1 MIPLFS
7 SQQVRSA
14 DTYAINKLGLPPM
27 VLMENAARSIYDI
40 MLEYSEYFTNR
51 SVGIVCGKGNNG
63 GDGFALAR
71 HLLINGFDVKII
83 SIGSQKDLK
92 GEALENFRIT
102 KNILAENTSSKL
114 LHYKSIRD
122 LKSLKDCS
130 VIVDAMLG
138 TGSKGKI
145 AKPYSEIISFLNS
158 LDAFK
163 IAVDVPTGLDLEAST
178 GEIIFNAD
186 LTVTLSEFKTGLFYG
201 KGFVNCGTVAKG
213 SIGIGCK
220 YYNQLST
227 NNYLIE
233 PEDAF
238 YGLPKKSID
247 SHKYSSGKVL
257 VIAGSGAYPGAACIT
272 ANAVLKSGAGSCFL
286 AFPKSIKQVAQKK
299 VDAAIVLPY
308 FDSKTEILQEV
319 NLVELNAKIKWADII
334 AIGPGLGREES
345 TLNAVR
351 KLIADNKNKLMV
363 IDADAIYALS
373 GGNYYKLN
381 LSNKILTPHHKEFAD
396 LLGIS
401 LEELENN
408 LTSCGRKF
416 AEENDCWLVLKG
428 APTLVFT
435 PTGEMLINSA
445 GNPGMAKFGTGDSL
459 TGIIAGFI
467 AQSKEIESALISAV
481 YLHSLSADLLLDKK
495 TEYSFTAKDILENLP
510 DAIKFIR
517 KAII

>member
-1 MIPLFS
+1 
-7 SQQVRSA
+7 
-14 DTYAINKLGLPPM
+14 M

-40 MLEYSEYFTNR
+40 MLEYSEYFANK

-71 HLLINGFDVKII
+71 HLLINGYDVKII
-83 SIGSQKDLK
+83 SLGLKRDLK

-102 KNILAENTSSKL
+102 KNVLAEYPSSKL
-114 LHYKSIRD
+114 LLYKSIRD
-122 LKSLKDCS
+122 LKSLRDCS
-130 VIVDAMLG
+130 VLVDAMLG
-138 TGSKGKI
+138 TGSRGKI
-145 AKPYSEIISFLNS
+145 GKPYSEIIGFLNS

-163 IAVDVPTGLDLEAST
+163 IAVDVPTGLDLETST
-178 GEIIFNAD
+178 GEIIFSAD

-201 KGFVNCGTVAKG
+201 KGYVNGGQIAKG
-213 SIGIGCK
+213 SIGIGSG
-220 YYNQLST
+220 YYNKVST
-227 NNYLIE
+227 NNYLVE

-238 YGLPKKSID
+238 YGLPKKSKD

-257 VIAGSGAYPGAACIT
+257 VIAGSGAYPGAAWFT

-308 FDSKTEILQEV
+308 SDNKKEFLQGANLLELDSKI
-319 NLVELNAKIKWADII
+319 IWADII
-334 AIGPGLGREES
+334 AVGPGLGREEA
-345 TLNAVR
+345 TLATVR
-351 KLIADNKNKLMV
+351 KLIAENKNKFMV

-373 GGNYYKLN
+373 DGNYYKLN

-396 LLGIS
+396 LLGIT
-401 LEELENN
+401 LEELEKDFAAY
-408 LTSCGRKF
+408 GRKF
-416 AEENDCWLVLKG
+416 AEENNCWLVLKG

-435 PTGEMLINSA
+435 PKGEMLINSV
-445 GNPGMAKFGTGDSL
+445 GNPGMAKFGTGDVL

-467 AQSKEIESALISAV
+467 AQSKEIESALISAI
-481 YLHSLSADLLLDKK
+481 YLHSLSADLLLEKK
-495 TEYSFTAKDILENLP
+495 TEYSFTAQDILENLP

-517 KAII
+517 KSII

>member
-14 DTYAINKLGLPPM
+14 DTYAINKLGIPPM
-27 VLMENAARSIYDI
+27 VLMENAARSICDI
-40 MLEYSEYFTNR
+40 MLEYSEYFANK
-51 SVGIVCGKGNNG
+51 SIGIVCGKGNNG

-71 HLLINGFDVKII
+71 HLLINGYDVKII
-83 SIGSQKDLK
+83 SLGLEKDLK

-102 KNILAENTSSKL
+102 KKILNEYPSSKL
-114 LHYKSIRD
+114 LLYKSIRD

-138 TGSKGKI
+138 TGSRGKI
-145 AKPYSEIISFLNS
+145 GKPYSEIIGFLNS

-163 IAVDVPTGLDLEAST
+163 IAVDVPTGLDLETST

-186 LTVTLSEFKTGLFYG
+186 LTITLSEFKTGLFYG
-201 KGFVNCGTVAKG
+201 KGYVNGGTIAKG
-213 SIGIGCK
+213 SIGIGGG

-227 NNYLIE
+227 KNYLIE
-233 PEDAF
+233 PEDAYF
-238 YGLPKKSID
+238 GLPKKSID

-257 VIAGSGAYPGAACIT
+257 VIAGSGAYPGAACFT

-299 VDAAIVLPY
+299 VEAAIVLPY
-308 FDSKTEILQEV
+308 SDNKKEFLQEANLLELDSKI
-319 NLVELNAKIKWADII
+319 IWADII
-334 AIGPGLGREES
+334 AIGPGLGREEA
-345 TLNAVR
+345 TLAAVR
-351 KLIADNKNKLMV
+351 KLISENKNKFMV

-373 GGNYYKLN
+373 NGNYYKLN
-381 LSNKILTPHHKEFAD
+381 LVNKILTPHHKEFAD
-396 LLGIS
+396 LLGIT
-401 LEELENN
+401 LEELEKDFAAY
-408 LTSCGRKF
+408 GRKF
-416 AEENDCWLVLKG
+416 VEENNCWLVLKG
-428 APTLVFT
+428 APSLVFT
-435 PTGEMLINSA
+435 PKGEMLINSA
-445 GNPGMAKFGTGDSL
+445 GNPGMAKFGTGDVL

-467 AQSKEIESALISAV
+467 AQSKEMESALISAV
-481 YLHSLSADLLLDKK
+481 YLHSLSADLLLEKK